1 MSEGPAM
8 AVGTCQQAGEYEKT
22 IEYIRNLCE
31 GRSDIN
37 GQEQTPPSANGT
49 GERVRDSANGFGKSG
64 GAMAD
69 SPSKVA
75 SPGEKA
81 PLAKPMLTPHTREAS
96 AHLAEFSPTKPRTRQ
111 KTNGATSPA
120 LKASGLNGKQENGS
134 VCRHNGASKD
144 AANDTCDTCG
154 QPGQFICCEL
164 CPRVFHFLCVE
175 PPMSQEEVSK
185 IDHWYCRACQHLVTR
200 KRKSRAHA
208 KNIFYPLLSALEFQN
223 ARTFAVPEDIRRQF
237 DGIEAD
243 LDGAFINT
251 REDRPQRANL
261 GAANRDFTRLV
272 DDHNTPIMCYR
283 CGLSALHGPVVRCD
297 YCPLNW
303 HWDCLDPPLS
313 SAPPSRKRWMCP
325 NHADHAM
332 PRRHKFRKERIVDL
346 TDAPENTRNSGIIDI
361 VDDDPPCQELFD
373 PKVKYRL
380 TSTRICKEFS
390 KNASVCRVF
399 SAQTPPKQTFMLD
412 LSAGGVGP
420 LAVDAVGGDDG
431 VTHSNSP
438 DTSIAEWLETIT
450 DFQKDVARHIATPEL
465 RSKLHDACRKR
476 RYDDLGPDE
485 ATIAN
490 DREEDKIALL
500 NDVAVQILTPHISST
515 GLNTPILSSTSSAL
529 VNGATEMSID
539 TEPDAQLYSKRRRVL
554 EEHGVCEADLKAAAT
569 QLLNRRLS
577 SDSAGLAASSCTG
590 GDTGIKLDDSSNN
603 NSNNQQTG
611 PTTAIANTDL
621 ELPQCE
627 AEPSHVSI
635 STVQIPESPV
645 AVNEMEKSRQAQLAS
660 ASNLIEHLLRKKG
673 ADAFVAFLLS
683 D

>member
-8 AVGTCQQAGEYEKT
+8 AVGTCQQADEYEKT

-31 GRSDIN
+31 GRIDVN
-37 GQEQTPPSANGT
+37 GHELTPPSANAI
-49 GERVRDSANGFGKSG
+49 GECVRDSANGFGKSG
-64 GAMAD
+64 GAMDD
-69 SPSKVA
+69 SRPTKAPS
-75 SPGEKA
+75 GEKG
-81 PLAKPMLTPHTREAS
+81 PLAMPMLTPHSREAS
-96 AHLAEFSPTKPRTRQ
+96 AHLTELSPAKPRTRQ

-120 LKASGLNGKQENGS
+120 AKPSGQNGKQENGAA
-134 VCRHNGASKD
+134 CRHNGAPKD

-223 ARTFAVPEDIRRQF
+223 ARTFSVPEDIRRQF

-243 LDGAFINT
+243 IDGTFINT
-251 REDRPQRANL
+251 REDRPQRVNL

-283 CGLSALHGPVVRCD
+283 CGLSALQGPVVRCD

-346 TDAPENTRNSGIIDI
+346 TDAPEGTRNSGIIDI
-361 VDDDPPCQELFD
+361 VDDDPSCQELFD

-390 KNASVCRVF
+390 KNASTCRVF
-399 SAQTPPKQTFMLD
+399 PVPTPPKQTLMPD
-412 LSAGGVGP
+412 LSTGSVEP
-420 LAVDAVGGDDG
+420 LAVDTIDDDNDDD
-431 VTHSNSP
+431 V
-438 DTSIAEWLETIT
+438 AKWLLAMT
-450 DFQKDVARHIATPEL
+450 DFQKDVVRHIATPEL
-465 RSKLHDACRKR
+465 REKLRYECRKR
-476 RYDDLGPDE
+476 RYDDLEPE
-485 ATIAN
+485 ETTVSN
-490 DREEDKIALL
+490 DREDKLALL
-500 NDVAVQILTPHISST
+500 NDAALQILTPHITST
-515 GLNTPILSSTSSAL
+515 GLNTPILSSTSSGL
-529 VNGATEMSID
+529 VNGAAEMSIA

-569 QLLNRRLS
+569 
-577 SDSAGLAASSCTG
+577 
-590 GDTGIKLDDSSNN
+590 
-603 NSNNQQTG
+603 
-611 PTTAIANTDL
+611 
-621 ELPQCE
+621 
-627 AEPSHVSI
+627 
-635 STVQIPESPV
+635 
-645 AVNEMEKSRQAQLAS
+645 
-660 ASNLIEHLLRKKG
+660 
-673 ADAFVAFLLS
+673 
-683 D
+683 

>member
-8 AVGTCQQAGEYEKT
+8 TVGTCQQADEYEKT

-31 GRSDIN
+31 GRIDVN
-37 GQEQTPPSANGT
+37 GHELTPPSANAT
-49 GERVRDSANGFGKSG
+49 GECVRDSANGFGKSG
-64 GAMAD
+64 GAMDD
-69 SPSKVA
+69 SRPTKAPS
-75 SPGEKA
+75 GEKG
-81 PLAKPMLTPHTREAS
+81 PLAMPMLTPHSREAS
-96 AHLAEFSPTKPRTRQ
+96 AHLTELSPAKPRTRQ

-120 LKASGLNGKQENGS
+120 AKPSGQNGKQENGAA
-134 VCRHNGASKD
+134 CRHNGAPKD

-223 ARTFAVPEDIRRQF
+223 AHTFSVPEDIRRQF

-243 LDGAFINT
+243 IDGTFINT
-251 REDRPQRANL
+251 REDRPQRVNL

-283 CGLSALHGPVVRCD
+283 CGLSALQGPVVRCD

-325 NHADHAM
+325 NHADHVM

-346 TDAPENTRNSGIIDI
+346 TDAPEGTRNSGIIDI

-390 KNASVCRVF
+390 KNAYACRVF
-399 SAQTPPKQTFMLD
+399 PVPTPPKQTFIPD
-412 LSAGGVGP
+412 LSIGSVEP
-420 LAVDAVGGDDG
+420 LAVDTIDDDNDDD
-431 VTHSNSP
+431 V
-438 DTSIAEWLETIT
+438 AKWLLAMT
-450 DFQKDVARHIATPEL
+450 DFQKDVVRHIATPEL
-465 RSKLHDACRKR
+465 REKLRYECRKR
-476 RYDDLGPDE
+476 RYDDLEPE
-485 ATIAN
+485 ETTVSN
-490 DREEDKIALL
+490 DREDKIALL
-500 NDVAVQILTPHISST
+500 NDAALQILTPHITST
-515 GLNTPILSSTSSAL
+515 GLNTPILSSTSSGL
-529 VNGATEMSID
+529 VNGAAEMSIAI
-539 TEPDAQLYSKRRRVL
+539 EPDAQLYSKRRRVL
-554 EEHGVCEADLKAAAT
+554 EEHGVCEADFKAAAT
-569 QLLNRRLS
+569 QLLTGRLLS
-577 SDSAGLAASSCTG
+577 NSVGLATSSCAG
-590 GDTGIKLDDSSNN
+590 GDASLTLADSSSNN
-603 NSNNQQTG
+603 NLHTEL
-611 PTTAIANTDL
+611 TTAISNIAL
-621 ELPQCE
+621 ELPHCE
-627 AEPSHVSI
+627 SEPSQVSI
-635 STVQIPESPV
+635 STVQIPELPI
-645 AVNEMEKSRQAQLAS
+645 AVNEVDESRQVQIAS
-660 ASNLIEHLLRKKG
+660 ASNLIESLLRKKG
-673 ADAFVAFLLS
+673 VDALVEFLLS